1 MVFLVLS
8 RQGYDDLTR
17 QFSRVPS
24 PIWINTEI
32 LSDAEMGSIRASGCC
47 LTNFLFRIDPSSLDE
62 IADAVDTVRQ
72 HHPGDSIWVEQL
84 PDT

>member
-8 RQGYDDLTR
+8 RQGYDDLIR
-17 QFSRVPS
+17 QLSHAPS
-24 PIWINTEI
+24 PIWVNTDI
-32 LSDAEMGSIRASGCC
+32 LSDAEMVSIRDTGVN

-72 HHPGDSIWVEQL
+72 HHPDDTIWVEQR
-84 PDT
+84 